1 MGERKRTNNNLQDT
15 THKKL
20 KDWATWISQKNGDEL
35 GYFRRGNTDQYGFV
49 LYVILI
55 ISWKGHK

>member
-20 KDWATWISQKNGDEL
+20 KIEQHESHKKTGMNSGTSEGA
-35 GYFRRGNTDQYGFV
+35 
-49 LYVILI
+49 ILI
-55 ISWKGHK
+55 SMGLFCMLF

>member
-15 THKKL
+15 THKKF
-20 KDWATWISQKNGDEL
+20 KIEQHESHKKNGDEL
-35 GYFRRGNTDQYGFV
+35 GYFRRGNIDQYGFV

-55 ISWKGHK
+55 ISWMGHK